1 MMTDY
6 FNDELI
12 NQIKDKSL
20 NPEKKMKRIRNKNF
34 TPRIESKSMLQRRSF
49 IKKKNFDGLVPLIYE
64 QNKNK

>member
-20 NPEKKMKRIRNKNF
+20 NPEKNEENKKQKFYSKNRIK
-34 TPRIESKSMLQRRSF
+34 IDALEKILH
-49 IKKKNFDGLVPLIYE
+49 
-64 QNKNK
+64 